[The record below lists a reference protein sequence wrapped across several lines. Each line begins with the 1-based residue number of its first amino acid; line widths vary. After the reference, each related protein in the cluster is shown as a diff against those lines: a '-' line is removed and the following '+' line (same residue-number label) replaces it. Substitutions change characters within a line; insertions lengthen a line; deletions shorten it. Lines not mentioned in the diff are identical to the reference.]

1 MDSMRRMNA
10 YVKLNFQRCLSQ
22 GKTLVICI
30 CLAVFFYL
38 YFGDVRGGL
47 MESGQKIGIMEMF
60 LVVTNNMYTSFT
72 IWIGFVLIICDIPYR
87 DDGVYQYLL
96 RTSRRSWLWGQIVYI
111 VAITV
116 IYFAYIFL
124 LLLLL
129 IVPQVTFQ
137 TAWTTTF
144 VKMIN
149 APFGYGISNYFSF
162 PVSVMRQTTALQLFG
177 RMHCSLPDDWNGNW
191 FSDYDASHA
200 VAEWSRYCNR
210 WNRNCD
216 GLLGNGC
223 ASRSDK

>member
-22 GKTLVICI
+22 GKTLVICL

-60 LVVTNNMYTSFT
+60 LVVTNNMYTLFT

-162 PVSVMRQTTALQLFG
+162 PVSVMRQIFLNLKAEGTTILL
-177 RMHCSLPDDWNGNW
+177 
-191 FSDYDASHA
+191 ASHNM
-200 VAEWSRYCNR
+200 EDIRCL
-210 WNRNCD
+210 CD
-216 GLLGNGC
+216 KVYEMDAGVLTPIDGV
-223 ASRSDK
+223 S

>member
-22 GKTLVICI
+22 GKTLVICL

-162 PVSVMRQTTALQLFG
+162 PVSVMRQIFLNLKAEGTTILL
-177 RMHCSLPDDWNGNW
+177 
-191 FSDYDASHA
+191 ASHNM
-200 VAEWSRYCNR
+200 EDIRCL
-210 WNRNCD
+210 CD
-216 GLLGNGC
+216 KVYEMDAGVLTPIDGV
-223 ASRSDK
+223 S

>member
-1 MDSMRRMNA
+1 
-10 YVKLNFQRCLSQ
+10 
-22 GKTLVICI
+22 
-30 CLAVFFYL
+30 
-38 YFGDVRGGL
+38 

-162 PVSVMRQTTALQLFG
+162 PVSVMRQTTALQLF
-177 RMHCSLPDDWNGNW
+177 
-191 FSDYDASHA
+191 ASYA
-200 VAEWSRYCNR
+200 VAEWSWYCNR

>member
-137 TAWTTTF
+137 TAWTTT
-144 VKMIN
+144 
-149 APFGYGISNYFSF
+149 
-162 PVSVMRQTTALQLFG
+162 L
-177 RMHCSLPDDWNGNW
+177 
-191 FSDYDASHA
+191 
-200 VAEWSRYCNR
+200 
-210 WNRNCD
+210 
-216 GLLGNGC
+216 
-223 ASRSDK
+223 

>member
-22 GKTLVICI
+22 GKTLVICL

-47 MESGQKIGIMEMF
+47 MESGQKIGFMEMF

-111 VAITV
+111 GNISDSVDDNFCKDDQCTV
-116 IYFAYIFL
+116 WLWNF
-124 LLLLL
+124 
-129 IVPQVTFQ
+129 
-137 TAWTTTF
+137 
-144 VKMIN
+144 
-149 APFGYGISNYFSF
+149 
-162 PVSVMRQTTALQLFG
+162 QLFFIPG
-177 RMHCSLPDDWNGNW
+177 FGHAPDNGAAAIWQMHCSLPDDWNGNW
-191 FSDYDASHA
+191 FSDYDASYV
-200 VAEWSRYCNR
+200 VAEWSWYCNR

>member
-1 MDSMRRMNA
+1 
-10 YVKLNFQRCLSQ
+10 
-22 GKTLVICI
+22 
-30 CLAVFFYL
+30 
-38 YFGDVRGGL
+38 

-162 PVSVMRQTTALQLFG
+162 QFRSCARQRRCSCLADALF
-177 RMHCSLPDDWNGNW
+177 
-191 FSDYDASHA
+191 FA
-200 VAEWSRYCNR
+200 
-210 WNRNCD
+210 
-216 GLLGNGC
+216 
-223 ASRSDK
+223 

>member
-87 DDGVYQYLL
+87 VMVCTSICCVLPEGVG
-96 RTSRRSWLWGQIVYI
+96 SGDRSCILSQ
-111 VAITV
+111 
-116 IYFAYIFL
+116 
-124 LLLLL
+124 
-129 IVPQVTFQ
+129 
-137 TAWTTTF
+137 
-144 VKMIN
+144 
-149 APFGYGISNYFSF
+149 
-162 PVSVMRQTTALQLFG
+162 LQ
-177 RMHCSLPDDWNGNW
+177 
-191 FSDYDASHA
+191 
-200 VAEWSRYCNR
+200 
-210 WNRNCD
+210 
-216 GLLGNGC
+216 
-223 ASRSDK
+223 

>member
-96 RTSRRSWLWGQIVYI
+96 LYFPKELALGTDRVYCRNYSDLFCIYIFITAASYCAAGNISDSVDDNLCKDDKCTVWLWN
-111 VAITV
+111 
-116 IYFAYIFL
+116 F
-124 LLLLL
+124 
-129 IVPQVTFQ
+129 
-137 TAWTTTF
+137 
-144 VKMIN
+144 
-149 APFGYGISNYFSF
+149 
-162 PVSVMRQTTALQLFG
+162 QLFFIPSFG
-177 RMHCSLPDDWNGNW
+177 HAPDNGAAAVWQMHCSLPDDWNGNW
-191 FSDYDASHA
+191 FSDYDASYA
-200 VAEWSRYCNR
+200 VAEWSWYCNR

>member
-162 PVSVMRQTTALQLFG
+162 PV
-177 RMHCSLPDDWNGNW
+177 
-191 FSDYDASHA
+191 
-200 VAEWSRYCNR
+200 
-210 WNRNCD
+210 
-216 GLLGNGC
+216 
-223 ASRSDK
+223 

>member
-162 PVSVMRQTTALQLFG
+162 PVSVMRQIFLNLKAEGTTILL
-177 RMHCSLPDDWNGNW
+177 
-191 FSDYDASHA
+191 ASHNM
-200 VAEWSRYCNR
+200 EDIRCL
-210 WNRNCD
+210 CD
-216 GLLGNGC
+216 KVYEMDAGVLTPIDGV
-223 ASRSDK
+223 S

>member
-162 PVSVMRQTTALQLFG
+162 GHAPDNGAAAVWQ
-177 RMHCSLPDDWNGNW
+177 MHCSLHDDWNGNW
-191 FSDYDASHA
+191 FSDYDASYA

>member
-22 GKTLVICI
+22 GKTLVICL

-129 IVPQVTFQ
+129 IVPQVTF
-137 TAWTTTF
+137 
-144 VKMIN
+144 
-149 APFGYGISNYFSF
+149 SD
-162 PVSVMRQTTALQLFG
+162 SVDDNLCKDDQCTVWLWNFQLFFIPSFG
-177 RMHCSLPDDWNGNW
+177 HAPDNGACSCLA
-191 FSDYDASHA
+191 DALFFA
-200 VAEWSRYCNR
+200 
-210 WNRNCD
+210 
-216 GLLGNGC
+216 
-223 ASRSDK
+223 

>member
-1 MDSMRRMNA
+1 
-10 YVKLNFQRCLSQ
+10 
-22 GKTLVICI
+22 
-30 CLAVFFYL
+30 
-38 YFGDVRGGL
+38 

-149 APFGYGISNYFSF
+149 APFGYGISNYFF
-162 PVSVMRQTTALQLFG
+162 IPGFG
-177 RMHCSLPDDWNGNW
+177 HAPDNGAAAVWQMHCSLPDDWNGNW
-191 FSDYDASHA
+191 FSDYDASYV
-200 VAEWSRYCNR
+200 VAEWSWYCNR

>member
-22 GKTLVICI
+22 GKTLVICL

-149 APFGYGISNYFSF
+149 APFG
-162 PVSVMRQTTALQLFG
+162 L
-177 RMHCSLPDDWNGNW
+177 SLI
-191 FSDYDASHA
+191 HI
-200 VAEWSRYCNR
+200 
-210 WNRNCD
+210 
-216 GLLGNGC
+216 
-223 ASRSDK
+223 